1 MGSAAIS
8 RWSLPARRLHVHPQT
23 IRYRLR
29 QVSGLFGDALTDPDA
44 RFRLLLALRVRQLL
58 AGAEAA
64 TKYSHASDTEA
75 GPAVSMVEVF
85 NRKDTTWTNSE
96 ILKA

>member
-1 MGSAAIS
+1 MPPWEWPTRSALNAPVAAS
-8 RWSLPARRLHVHPQT
+8 TVLT
-23 IRYRLR
+23 Y
-29 QVSGLFGDALTDPDA
+29 LTDPDA